1 MQMTSGLRVLSAW
14 VWETKIKSPAAL
26 VHLGVCPWIFN
37 THTEQ
42 PLSSDFFKK
51 KKIPAENEAKENNF
65 RAIWGQIKARVNF

>member
-14 VWETKIKSPAAL
+14 VWETKIKSPAAP

-42 PLSSDFFKK
+42 PLFSDFFTQN
-51 KKIPAENEAKENNF
+51 KILAEN
-65 RAIWGQIKARVNF
+65 